1 MLGSRMTLEDPRP
14 SRPDLSG
21 AHRPTRTARRR
32 VVVTGVGPVSAIGCG
47 RNEFWDALI
56 AGRHGIGPVT
66 LCDVSASPSK
76 IGAEVKGFD
85 LERYLERGGQMAR
98 FTPRPTQFALAAA
111 VLALHDAEIDVD
123 ACDPERFGIHV
134 GTSVG
139 NMQAIMDAN
148 AAHLR
153 GAPMAPHT
161 AFHSIHHSIGCVV
174 SATLN
179 IRGPLHTTTSGCNS
193 GLDALGQSLRLI
205 EAGALD
211 RMLVIGTD
219 CELVP
224 EVFAALN
231 ASESLATRY
240 NDDPG
245 RASRPFDRARD
256 GNVLGEGAAALL
268 LEAQDVAR
276 SRQARVYARFAG
288 FHQASAGF
296 NRQYK
301 HKDAD
306 VDLRPCVRALRGA
319 VTDAGWAIA
328 DVDLVNANGSSSVAY
343 DRIEAMALRETF
355 GEHLPDAPV
364 HSIKSML
371 GQHGAGSSALQAV
384 TACLAIRRRG
394 IPPTINHDDPDPE
407 CGPLPVVIEALSHAP
422 KRVLVHAIGLGG
434 FYYSAA
440 CFEALELPAGSSTL
454 NLSGMHRVG
463 WSLAAHPRYK
473 PTEMFQKP
481 LVPWRPAEG

>member
-1 MLGSRMTLEDPRP
+1 MSPDLPPLEPQGIYRPARP
-14 SRPDLSG
+14 S
-21 AHRPTRTARRR
+21 RRR
-32 VVVTGVGPVSAIGCG
+32 VVVTGIGPVSAIGCG

-56 AGRHGIGPVT
+56 AGRHGFGPVT
-66 LCDVSASPSK
+66 QCDVSDSPSK
-76 IGAEVKGFD
+76 IGAEVKRFD
-85 LERYLERGGQMAR
+85 LERYLDRGGQMAR

-123 ACDPERFGIHV
+123 ACDPERFGVHV

-139 NMQAIMDAN
+139 NMRAVMEAKALQAIGSPVPTN
-148 AAHLR
+148 
-153 GAPMAPHT
+153 T
-161 AFHSIHHSIGCVV
+161 AFHGIHHSMACVV
-174 SATLN
+174 SSTLN
-179 IRGPLHTTTSGCNS
+179 IRGPMHTTTSGCNS
-193 GLDALGQSLRLI
+193 GVDALGQSLRLI
-205 EAGALD
+205 QSGALD

-219 CELVP
+219 CELEP

-245 RASRPFDRARD
+245 RASRPFDRGRD

-268 LEAQDVAR
+268 LEAEGVAHE
-276 SRQARVYARFAG
+276 RQARVYARLAG
-288 FHQASAGF
+288 YHQASAGF

-319 VTDAGWAIA
+319 VADAGWKIE

-343 DRIEAMALRETF
+343 DRIEALALAETF
-355 GEHLPDAPV
+355 GEHLPEVPV

-384 TACLAIRRRG
+384 TACLAIRRHG
-394 IPPTINHDDPDPE
+394 IPPTINHDDPDPA
-407 CGPLPVVIEALSHAP
+407 CGPLPVVTEALAHAP
-422 KRVLVHAIGLGG
+422 QRVLVHAIGLGG

-440 CFEALELPAGSSTL
+440 AFETPSARPGAGSEI
-454 NLSGMHRVG
+454 LSGMNRVS
-463 WSLAAHPRYK
+463 WSVRAHPRYK

>member
-1 MLGSRMTLEDPRP
+1 MNDAPR
-14 SRPDLSG
+14 S
-21 AHRPTRTARRR
+21 ARR
-32 VVVTGVGPVSAIGCG
+32 VVVTGVGPVSAIGSG

-56 AGRHGIGPVT
+56 AGRHGFGPVT
-66 LCDVSASPSK
+66 LCDVSDSPSK

-85 LERYLERGGQMAR
+85 LERYLDRGGQMAR
-98 FTPRPTQFALAAA
+98 YTPRPTQFALAAA
-111 VLALHDAEIDVD
+111 VLALHDAELDVD
-123 ACDPERFGIHV
+123 ACDQERFGIHV

-139 NMQAIMDAN
+139 NFQAVMDSCALR
-148 AAHLR
+148 AAR
-153 GAPMAPHT
+153 SPVPPHT
-161 AFHSIHHSIGCVV
+161 AFHGIHHSIACVV
-174 SATLN
+174 SSTLN
-179 IRGPLHTTTSGCNS
+179 ICGPVHTTTSGCNS
-193 GLDALGQSLRLI
+193 GLDALGQSLRSI
-205 EAGALD
+205 QSGAVD

-231 ASESLATRY
+231 ASESLATRF
-240 NDDPG
+240 NDDPA
-245 RASRPFDRARD
+245 RASRPFDRGRD

-268 LEAQDVAR
+268 LEAEDVAR
-276 SRQARVYARFAG
+276 ARHARIYARLAG
-288 FHQASAGF
+288 YHQASAGF

-319 VTDAGWAIA
+319 VVDAQWQIE

-343 DRIEAMALRETF
+343 DRIEALALAETF
-355 GEHLPDAPV
+355 GQGLPDVPV

-394 IPPTINHDDPDPE
+394 IPPTINHDDPDPA
-407 CGPLPVVIEALSHAP
+407 CGSLPVVTEALAHAP
-422 KRVLVHAIGLGG
+422 QRVLVHAIGLGG

-440 CFEALELPAGSSTL
+440 AFEAPLPRPGAFAETM
-454 NLSGMHRVG
+454 SGMMRVS
-463 WSLAAHPRYK
+463 WSVAAHPRYK
-473 PTEMFQKP
+473 PSELFQKP